1 MENSFGCHA
10 ENLASIQYEAC
21 PHYVPARS
29 FAQARS
35 FDKLRMTV
43 KRAQDDILKGLGL
56 S

>member
-10 ENLASIQYEAC
+10 ENLASIQDEAC

-35 FDKLRMTV
+35 FDKLRMTF
-43 KRAQDDILKGLGL
+43 KMAQDD